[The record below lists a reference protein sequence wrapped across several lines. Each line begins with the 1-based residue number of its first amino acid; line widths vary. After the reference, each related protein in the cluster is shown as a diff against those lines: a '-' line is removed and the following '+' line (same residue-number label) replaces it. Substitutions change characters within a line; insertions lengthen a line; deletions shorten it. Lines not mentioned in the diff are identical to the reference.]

1 MRLAFW
7 KRLPHPVLDYFG
19 LSSRGKV
26 RSQNEDS
33 FGVRIPRTDLD
44 WIRKGA
50 LFVVADGVGGRAGGA
65 RAARLAVDGIRE
77 MYYKPAPG
85 EKPPQSLERAIRIT
99 SRNIYYEGQKH
110 PEYANMASTAVAVA
124 IVRSDA
130 YVAQIGDS
138 RAYIF
143 RRGVLVCITQDHNVF
158 VEDRA
163 NPGAAPTVV
172 LTRALGTEGSPEPDL
187 LRVPLKPGDRLLLC
201 TDGLTNEVRED
212 LLREVL
218 RQTPNP
224 QAAAQRL
231 VRLAEDHGGKD
242 NITVLLVWVKS
253 LPA

>member
-1 MRLAFW
+1 MRVPFLMRLP
-7 KRLPHPVLDYFG
+7 RPVLDYYG

-33 FGVRIPRTDLD
+33 FGTRVPRSDID

-65 RAARLAVDGIRE
+65 RAARLAVDGICE
-77 MYYKPAPG
+77 MYHKPAPG
-85 EKPPQSLERAIRIT
+85 EKPPQALERAIRIT
-99 SRNIYYEGQKH
+99 SRNIYYEAQKH
-110 PEYANMASTAVAVA
+110 SEYANMASTAVAVA
-124 IVRSDA
+124 IARSDA

-158 VEDRA
+158 VEDPA
-163 NPGAAPTVV
+163 NRGAAPTVV
-172 LTRALGTEGSPEPDL
+172 LTRALGTEGTPDPDL
-187 LRVPLKPGDRLLLC
+187 LKVALKPADRLLLC
-201 TDGLTNEVRED
+201 TDGLTNEVREE

-218 RQTPNP
+218 RQNPRP
-224 QAAAQRL
+224 QAAVQRL

-242 NITVLLVWVKS
+242 NITALVVRIKS